1 MSNPTF
7 ECTQISV
14 KTLPS
19 TLKLPLRPF
28 LDLISLPF
36 GHSQFSSIFLLSFL
50 LYPLLSAILY
60 LSSPVPPFLA
70 CLLVYVCVFW
80 PSAHIFSERPSVSP
94 ALPIIWGWCPPYIWS
109 KWPSHLLSVIHENVL
124 LCLQFLFYKFCQLF
138 CSHVYFFFSL
148 LCDLIFPPFS
158 SIMQFP
164 SCLFFKPIF
173 LHFSPLP
180 CTAMP
185 MFLFPPFPVLSSA
198 LQCPLWGQVSFF
210 PNDILVAV
218 PSF

>member
-60 LSSPVPPFLA
+60 LSPQS
-70 CLLVYVCVFW
+70 
-80 PSAHIFSERPSVSP
+80 H
-94 ALPIIWGWCPPYIWS
+94 
-109 KWPSHLLSVIHENVL
+109 KPSHLSQLQITLQFSLTSAGLTNRWGLLPKASVWCPHLCHARRTQPHTRHVTRPPQCRAEGVVLAMPLPRHCPAFQLVLSV
-124 LCLQFLFYKFCQLF
+124 
-138 CSHVYFFFSL
+138 
-148 LCDLIFPPFS
+148 FPGLGPGPNS
-158 SIMQFP
+158 VP
-164 SCLFFKPIF
+164 
-173 LHFSPLP
+173 SPL
-180 CTAMP
+180 
-185 MFLFPPFPVLSSA
+185 SA
-198 LQCPLWGQVSFF
+198 QSE
-210 PNDILVAV
+210 
-218 PSF
+218 